1 MFPVKNGQH
10 HDLKARWLCSSG
22 GGGGGDAE
30 QRSWVFSCYEEQ
42 ICTDRIGM
50 PNSYN
55 YSKSLVLQYFLALYY
70 YILMIM
76 FCCSVLLIIVVC
88 DWNTGFYG
96 GTLSWLVLTRSRHK
110 CRPSQIAQGSSVC
123 DHCSEAEI
131 KSLCRILFKST
142 CFLSYI

>member
-1 MFPVKNGQH
+1 MSQQMFPVKNGQH
-10 HDLKARWLCSSG
+10 HDLKARWLCSSGG

-50 PNSYN
+50 PVI
-55 YSKSLVLQYFLALYY
+55 SK
-70 YILMIM
+70 
-76 FCCSVLLIIVVC
+76 
-88 DWNTGFYG
+88 GFYG

-142 CFLSYI
+142 CF